1 MIFVVSF
8 FTFLL
13 IIFHIFCWSFH
24 FEVHRHVVLVKVG
37 RMVVVGFVFVA
48 AASGH
53 KEMVLNCIAPK
64 IVCAGKKGQEMPKA
78 QLFSYY
84 GSPNLTRS
92 GSGIIHTKIVRNQIT
107 LTPSDFAPSLFTHLM
122 DPIFRSLLFW

>member
-1 MIFVVSF
+1 M
-8 FTFLL
+8 
-13 IIFHIFCWSFH
+13 
-24 FEVHRHVVLVKVG
+24 LVIVG

-78 QLFSYY
+78 QLFFIIVTLFENYRKSLIQH
-84 GSPNLTRS
+84 SSRQKLIKNAKNCPFWRVFENLQLAVKQRYQT
-92 GSGIIHTKIVRNQIT
+92 GHY
-107 LTPSDFAPSLFTHLM
+107 
-122 DPIFRSLLFW
+122 

>member
-1 MIFVVSF
+1 M
-8 FTFLL
+8 
-13 IIFHIFCWSFH
+13 
-24 FEVHRHVVLVKVG
+24 LVKVG

-92 GSGIIHTKIVRNQIT
+92 GSGSYIQK
-107 LTPSDFAPSLFTHLM
+107 PSGFAPSLFTLFTHLI
-122 DPIFRSLLFW
+122 DPIFRSLLF